1 MNDNVFLEAVYHSN
15 PTMLKI
21 VRSAQSGRTATPK
34 AMAPNLTSVVA
45 LRPQPMP
52 APKQR
57 TLSRLAGR
65 VLAAILA
72 VVLTAPPSGFA
83 PPAFAQA
90 LPQLGDAAGDE
101 LTPAAERR
109 IGEAVMREL
118 RRAGVLLDDVELTE
132 FLNAFV
138 ARLAATPAASG
149 FSFELFA
156 IDDRTLNAFALPG
169 GFIGVHTGLFASA
182 QSESEL
188 ASVLAHEIGHVTQRH
203 IARMLSAQRQS
214 MALMITSLVLAALAA
229 RSNPQAAG
237 GVVALGS
244 TLQQGQ
250 MLGFSRDAEREAD
263 RLGLEMLQQ
272 AGFEGVAMA
281 SFFERLQ
288 QASRLN
294 ESAAPVY
301 MRTHPLTIERMGD
314 IRNRVLESRYRQRA
328 DSLEF
333 LLLRVRL
340 RATLDRSLDGL
351 SRSRSVL
358 ERQLAERAIDPAL
371 AWFGLAAVGLQA
383 QDEAFTRSAIEQA
396 RKLLPPAHPFVE
408 RLAAELELTLNRPRE
423 ALVVVERAIARSQR
437 TPALTHTQARCLLLL
452 GDWKSAE
459 ALISSALEERR
470 GDARLWQMLAQAQS
484 ALGKTAQAHVSMG
497 EHYALLGA
505 WPTAIEQLQLA
516 QRTRSMSF
524 YEASRIDA
532 RLRELRAAF
541 RIELEDRNAGLR

>member
-1 MNDNVFLEAVYHSN
+1 MLNIAATPTKPPQAAV
-15 PTMLKI
+15 PILLA
-21 VRSAQSGRTATPK
+21 SAQMPEIMPTDVSRPRTTR
-34 AMAPNLTSVVA
+34 SII
-45 LRPQPMP
+45 R
-52 APKQR
+52 
-57 TLSRLAGR
+57 R
-65 VLAAILA
+65 VLAAMLA
-72 VVLTAPPSGFA
+72 VALAAPPAGFA
-83 PPAFAQA
+83 PQAFGQT
-90 LPQLGDAAGDE
+90 LPRLGDAAGDE

-118 RRAGVLLDDVELTE
+118 RRAGALLDDVELND

-138 ARLAATPAASG
+138 ARLAATPSASG
-149 FSFELFA
+149 HSFELFA

-203 IARMLSAQRQS
+203 IARMLAEQRQS

-237 GVVALGS
+237 GVIALGS

-314 IRNRVLESRYRQRA
+314 IRNRVMESRYRQRA

-340 RATLDRSLDGL
+340 RATLDRSPEGL
-351 SRSRSVL
+351 SRSRTIL
-358 ERQLAERAIDPAL
+358 ERQLSERALDPAV

-383 QDEAFTRSAIEQA
+383 QDESFTRNAIEQA
-396 RKLLPPAHPFVE
+396 RRLLPPAHPYLE

-423 ALVVVERAIARSQR
+423 ALTVLEQATSRSPR
-437 TPALTHTQARCLLLL
+437 THALTHTLARCLLLL
-452 GDWKSAE
+452 GDWKAAE
-459 ALISSALEERR
+459 ALIDNTLEERR
-470 GDARLWQMLAQAQS
+470 SDARLWQMLAQAQS
-484 ALGKTAQAHVSMG
+484 ALGKSAQAHLSMG

-516 QRTRSMSF
+516 QRSRQLSF
-524 YEASRIDA
+524 YEASRIDV

-541 RIELEDRNAGLR
+541 RRELEDRNAGLR